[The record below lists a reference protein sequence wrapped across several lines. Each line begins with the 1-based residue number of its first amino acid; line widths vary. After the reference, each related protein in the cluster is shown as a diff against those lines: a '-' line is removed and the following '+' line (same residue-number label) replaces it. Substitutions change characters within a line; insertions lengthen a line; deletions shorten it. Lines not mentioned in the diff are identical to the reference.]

1 MQLLK
6 SGSKKKV
13 PPAGGGDDCAKFVLD
28 VAPPV
33 VRHIR
38 ELMRGHRLRGLSVPQ
53 FRALALLSWSPKTSL
68 SNVADFIGSS
78 LPAASRMIDGL
89 VERKLVE
96 RRECDNDRR
105 QVSLALTSRGAA
117 IFHDSRRA
125 TQQQLAERLTG
136 LSAAERKTV
145 VEAMQL
151 LSQIFGTDRD
161 SIKAPAEKNEEE
173 RAGRAKKTTRAAGG
187 ADE

>member
-6 SGSKKKV
+6 SGSKKKA
-13 PPAGGGDDCAKFVLD
+13 PPASGGEDCAQFVLD

-53 FRALALLSWSPKTSL
+53 FRALALLSWSPKACL
-68 SNVADFIGSS
+68 SNVADFVGSS

-96 RRECDNDRR
+96 RRECNNDRR
-105 QVSLALTSRGAA
+105 QISLALTNRGRA

-125 TQQQLAERLTG
+125 TQKQLAERLTG
-136 LSAAERKTV
+136 LTGAERKTV
-145 VEAMQL
+145 VEAMQI

-161 SIKAPAEKNEEE
+161 SIKAPAERNDNDPV
-173 RAGRAKKTTRAAGG
+173 RRAKKPSRASGG
-187 ADE
+187 DDD